1 MPDTASSYD
10 PRSLAAHCDRVWEE
24 SILASLETYI
34 AIPNKS
40 PMFDAQWQAHG
51 HMQRATDW
59 IAAWCRERPI
69 AGMTVEIVQLE
80 GRTPVILMEIPGS
93 GPDTVLLY
101 GHLDKQPEMVGW
113 REGLGPWTPVREGDR
128 LYGRGGADDGYAA
141 YASLCAIEAL
151 QAQELPHS
159 RCVVLIEAC
168 EESGSFDLPFYVEHL
183 RARIGEPQLVV
194 CLDSGAGNYEQLW
207 LTTSLRGNWTAQLS
221 VEILREGVH
230 SGDAGGVVPSSFRIL
245 RQLLDRLEDAET
257 GALRVPWLQAEIP
270 AQRIEQARA
279 AAAVLGKQVFERF
292 PFVPG
297 AHAASSDPVET
308 ILARTWQPSVAV
320 TGAEGLPPLESAGN
334 VLRPKTTV
342 KLSLRFPP
350 TIDPG
355 PATQA
360 LREL

>member
-257 GALRVPWLQAEIP
+257 GALRVPWLQAEI
-270 AQRIEQARA
+270 
-279 AAAVLGKQVFERF
+279 
-292 PFVPG
+292 
-297 AHAASSDPVET
+297 
-308 ILARTWQPSVAV
+308 
-320 TGAEGLPPLESAGN
+320 
-334 VLRPKTTV
+334 
-342 KLSLRFPP
+342 
-350 TIDPG
+350 
-355 PATQA
+355 
-360 LREL
+360 